1 VQLCLPGENQNPR
14 SRRAGFSF
22 YEAQQIGI
30 GVFFLDSIY
39 SEIDSLL
46 LYAGI
51 HRKIFGYHRQ
61 LCRRFP
67 FAIYYKLEG
76 EQVFVWRV
84 LDLRSDP
91 IWIQKQIRSTG

>member
-1 VQLCLPGENQNPR
+1 MKIRILDLAERDLQ
-14 SRRAGFSF
+14 AGFSF
-22 YEAQQIGI
+22 YETQHVGI
-30 GVFFLDSIY
+30 GDFFLDSIY

>member
-1 VQLCLPGENQNPR
+1 LQ
-14 SRRAGFSF
+14 AGFSF
-22 YEAQQIGI
+22 YEIQHVGI
-30 GVFFLDSIY
+30 GDFFLDSIY

-67 FAIYYKLEG
+67 FAIYYKLDGG
-76 EQVFVWRV
+76 EVFV
-84 LDLRSDP
+84 
-91 IWIQKQIRSTG
+91 

>member
-1 VQLCLPGENQNPR
+1 MKIRILDLAERDLQ
-14 SRRAGFSF
+14 AGFSF
-22 YEAQQIGI
+22 YETQHVGI
-30 GVFFLDSIY
+30 GDFFLDSIY

-91 IWIQKQIRSTG
+91 IWIQKQIRSSG

>member
-1 VQLCLPGENQNPR
+1 MKIRILDLAERDLQ
-14 SRRAGFSF
+14 AGFSF
-22 YEAQQIGI
+22 YETQHVGI
-30 GVFFLDSIY
+30 GDFFLDSIY

-91 IWIQKQIRSTG
+91 IWIQKQIRSAG

>member
-1 VQLCLPGENQNPR
+1 MKIRILDLAERDLQ
-14 SRRAGFSF
+14 AGFHF
-22 YEAQQIGI
+22 YEAQQAGI
-30 GVFFLDSIY
+30 GDFFLDSTY

-76 EQVFVWRV
+76 EDIFVWRV
-84 LDLRSDP
+84 LDLRRDP
-91 IWIQKQIRSTG
+91 IWIQKQIRSSG

>member
-1 VQLCLPGENQNPR
+1 MKIRILDLAERDLQ
-14 SRRAGFSF
+14 AGFSF
-22 YEAQQIGI
+22 YETQHVGI
-30 GVFFLDSIY
+30 GDFFLDSIY

-67 FAIYYKLEG
+67 FAIYYKLDG
-76 EQVFVWRV
+76 GQVFVWRV
-84 LDLRSDP
+84 LDLRRDP
-91 IWIQKQIRSTG
+91 IWIQKQIR

>member
-1 VQLCLPGENQNPR
+1 MKIRILGLAERDLQ
-14 SRRAGFSF
+14 AGFRF
-22 YEAQQIGI
+22 YEAQQVGI
-30 GVFFLDSIY
+30 GDFFLDSIY

-51 HRKIFGYHRQ
+51 HRKIFDYHRL

-76 EQVFVWRV
+76 GQVFVWRI
-84 LDLRSDP
+84 LDLRRNP
-91 IWIQKQIRSTG
+91 IWIQKQIRSAG

>member
-1 VQLCLPGENQNPR
+1 MKIRILDLAERDLQ
-14 SRRAGFSF
+14 AGFSF
-22 YEAQQIGI
+22 YETQHVGI
-30 GVFFLDSIY
+30 GDFFLDSIY

-67 FAIYYKLEG
+67 FAIYYKLDG
-76 EQVFVWRV
+76 EEVFVWRV
-84 LDLRSDP
+84 LDLRRDP
-91 IWIQKQIRSTG
+91 IWIQKQIRPSG

>member
-1 VQLCLPGENQNPR
+1 MKIRILGLAERDLQ
-14 SRRAGFSF
+14 AGFRF
-22 YEAQQIGI
+22 YEAQQAGI
-30 GVFFLDSIY
+30 GDFFLYSIY

-61 LCRRFP
+61 LCRRFT

-76 EQVFVWRV
+76 GQVFVWRI
-84 LDLRSDP
+84 LDLRRDP
-91 IWIQKQIRSTG
+91 IWIQKQIRSAG

>member
-1 VQLCLPGENQNPR
+1 MKIRILDLAERDLQ
-14 SRRAGFSF
+14 AGFSF
-22 YEAQQIGI
+22 YETQHVGI
-30 GVFFLDSIY
+30 GDFFLDSIY

-67 FAIYYKLEG
+67 FAIYYKLDG
-76 EQVFVWRV
+76 EEVFVWRV
-84 LDLRSDP
+84 LDLRRDP
-91 IWIQKQIRSTG
+91 IWIQKQIRPPG

>member
-1 VQLCLPGENQNPR
+1 MKIRILDLAERDLQ
-14 SRRAGFSF
+14 AGFSF

-30 GVFFLDSIY
+30 GDFFLDSIY

-67 FAIYYKLEG
+67 FAIYYKLDG
-76 EQVFVWRV
+76 EEVFVWRV
-84 LDLRSDP
+84 LDLRRDP
-91 IWIQKQIRSTG
+91 IWIQKQIRSSG

>member
-1 VQLCLPGENQNPR
+1 MKIRILDLAERDLQ
-14 SRRAGFSF
+14 AGFSF
-22 YEAQQIGI
+22 YETQHVGI
-30 GVFFLDSIY
+30 GDFFLDSIY

-67 FAIYYKLEG
+67 FAIYYKLDGG
-76 EQVFVWRV
+76 EVFVWRV
-84 LDLRSDP
+84 LDLRRDP
-91 IWIQKQIRSTG
+91 IWIQKQIRPSG